1 MEKAKLKDLINFDP
15 LSIDVYSNFPSDTSD
30 IYDIKNP
37 ISVKECL
44 RLHKGSIAVQG
55 TIVGISK
62 LYKMIKS
69 VSVKC
74 ENCHFVVRIPFEI
87 PALEYTDQISN
98 KKCINCRENHKKI
111 VEEYINAV
119 KIEIQDSDTFSE
131 IEKLSCI
138 LFDEDTTDI
147 QIGSKVI
154 VAGSIQIIKQ
164 KNKKSIPFVYAS
176 SIHYENKENLELSDR
191 DIDALYRFKEL
202 KKDSLI
208 EALTKMFAPSII
220 GLGIVKKGILLSA
233 VSSSEGPNLDENR
246 DRMHI
251 LLVGNPGTGKSKLTK
266 ECVKLVPNSRFESS
280 QHASGKSLTA
290 IVTKE
295 DEDFCLRIGPVPLAR
310 DAICVL
316 NEIGRTTPEDQG
328 FLLDVMEEGEFT
340 INKYGINAKIKSPTV
355 IIASANP
362 FNPANGLDDKINIYQ
377 IPIIKPVI
385 DRFDLMFVLK
395 DSTDEGEVRAYADKK
410 TKQ

>member
-1 MEKAKLKDLINFDP
+1 
-15 LSIDVYSNFPSDTSD
+15 
-30 IYDIKNP
+30 
-37 ISVKECL
+37 
-44 RLHKGSIAVQG
+44 
-55 TIVGISK
+55 
-62 LYKMIKS
+62 
-69 VSVKC
+69 
-74 ENCHFVVRIPFEI
+74 
-87 PALEYTDQISN
+87 
-98 KKCINCRENHKKI
+98 
-111 VEEYINAV
+111 
-119 KIEIQDSDTFSE
+119 
-131 IEKLSCI
+131 
-138 LFDEDTTDI
+138 
-147 QIGSKVI
+147 
-154 VAGSIQIIKQ
+154 
-164 KNKKSIPFVYAS
+164 
-176 SIHYENKENLELSDR
+176 
-191 DIDALYRFKEL
+191 
-202 KKDSLI
+202 
-208 EALTKMFAPSII
+208 
-220 GLGIVKKGILLSA
+220 
-233 VSSSEGPNLDENR
+233 
-246 DRMHI
+246 
-251 LLVGNPGTGKSKLTK
+251 
-266 ECVKLVPNSRFESS
+266 
-280 QHASGKSLTA
+280 LTA